1 MKTRNHLFGWIAA
14 SLLSVLFVACDGL
27 QTVSEAELEEM
38 EELSLKMAKSM
49 LVETDSLVVD
59 SLSMALNSMPD
70 IVLTEQE
77 IEEGMEWWKNRDGNL
92 PGLYEYQVAFRDF
105 PSGSAPDTCF
115 YYMDIQWNC
124 NYPISNSNWQE
135 YDRMQI
141 QYRRAFGSGTVS
153 GDWKYLGED
162 APGEY
167 SYGIVKVNGY
177 QDPMDINATHLPA
190 GPIQVRYRLLH
201 KNFPGKANENADD
214 IEKKYDKDLA
224 TDWQAPYYNYR
235 TYNNPYGFDADNLDQ
250 LESLTFRITVPY
262 ELITTRTFSITI
274 NVDDYIVYGSLDGE
288 ATYEV
293 TMPKFRKSG
302 HYIIEVVCE
311 GEEWEQSGF
320 AFRQGYY
327 EEYTSDELYFIFGL
341 SEFTDYTVPDTII
354 NKQ

>member
-1 MKTRNHLFGWIAA
+1 METKNHLFSWIAA
-14 SLLSVLFVACDGL
+14 SLLSVLFAACDGL
-27 QTVSEAELEEM
+27 QTVSETELEEM

-49 LVETDSLVVD
+49 LVETDSLGVDSLGMD
-59 SLSMALNSMPD
+59 SLSMALISVPD
-70 IVLTEQE
+70 YWLTTEE
-77 IEEGMEWWKNRDGNL
+77 IKKGMEWWKNRDGNL

-105 PSGSAPDTCF
+105 PSGSAPDTCI

-124 NYPISNSNWQE
+124 NYPISSSNWQE

-141 QYRRAFGSGTVS
+141 QYRRASGGGTVF

-177 QDPMDINATHLPA
+177 EDPMDINATHLPA

-235 TYNNPYGFDADNLDQ
+235 TYNNPYGFDSENLEQ
-250 LESLTFRITVPY
+250 LESFKLIITCSSGLSLSYIWVIVDGCY
-262 ELITTRTFSITI
+262 EAYPKLVAGR
-274 NVDDYIVYGSLDGE
+274 
-288 ATYEV
+288 YEV
-293 TMPKFRKSG
+293 VIPKFRTS
-302 HYIIEVVCE
+302 
-311 GEEWEQSGF
+311 
-320 AFRQGYY
+320 GYY
-327 EEYTSDELYFIFGL
+327 QVIAEASDKERVAKRFDVYDVTTNESYIQFSP
-341 SEFTDYTVPDTII
+341 SEFSYD
-354 NKQ
+354 NN